1 MTIYRMLIGK
11 NGTYGLMFGI
21 ALFCA
26 THSYF
31 WERTWNNGFRVFSS
45 LDGKGKG

>member
-1 MTIYRMLIGK
+1 MTIYRILIGK
-11 NGTYGLMFGI
+11 NGTYGLMFEI

-26 THSYF
+26 TILISRREH
-31 WERTWNNGFRVFSS
+31 NNGFRVFSS